1 MCGQFLRAQELPQAD
16 SVSYAVAS
24 DSLSTASSVP
34 DSLQND
40 SATVKKKKEPPFKSR
55 VKYKATDSLK
65 FLINEQKVFLY
76 NESEVYYETTELKS
90 YEIQFNMNTSIVNA
104 NGGKDSIGNDTGLP
118 EFKDGKSEPIH
129 ARSLSYNFK
138 TSKGIIHETKSKEGE
153 GYMHAT
159 LAKRYEDGH
168 INMAGG
174 KYTTCDADHPHF
186 YLALSKGKVMPGDQ
200 VVFGPSHMVL
210 LDVPLPIVLP
220 FGFFPQSNKESVS
233 GVLFPAIGMEVSRGL
248 SATNGGY
255 YFAFSDHFD
264 AQVRGDIYSSGTWK
278 INLLPRYMK
287 RYKYSGNLNFNYGVT
302 VAGEKGLDRTETKQ
316 YSIQWT
322 HTQDAKA
329 NPNQNFS
336 ASVNYSSTSF
346 DKEFNY
352 TSPSML
358 YTNTKNS
365 SISYRKNW
373 PNTPFRLTANFNH
386 SQSQNAGAEM
396 ITFAFPTINFSMDRV
411 YPFKK
416 KESTGK
422 AKWYEDITLTYNAD
436 IKNTLSGK
444 EGEVFSKKSI
454 ERMTNGFQH
463 SIPLSKNFKVGKF
476 INITPS
482 MNYKGVLYTSHIRK
496 YFIEDS
502 ITAGGQHGVIRT
514 DTVKGLS
521 YAHSLSP
528 TLSIG
533 ATPKFYLMNVYGP
546 NSKIEA
552 IRTVISPSATFSYV
566 PDMSSLFNYYRN
578 VKIYDAKVKDDDK
591 MSDYKDASGKPQT
604 YSMYDRYIFG
614 TPTTAGQSG
623 SVSVGL
629 NGNVEMK
636 VRDDKDSTG
645 VSKKVKLLDRIDARS
660 SYNLFADSMKW
671 SNISLS
677 ASTTIAGINLTVSG
691 QVDPY
696 KLTPA
701 GNRIDEFGP
710 RLTNINFNTGIT
722 LPFTKEGKSDEK
734 GADSNQQKT
743 GSDYDYFDVPWNLT
757 VGYTLGYSK
766 PKFDGKIT
774 QNLNF
779 SGGVT
784 LTPKWSLNF
793 QSAYDF
799 DAKQISYLT
808 ANITR
813 DLHCWTMSLNFAP
826 FGISKYFFFQINVK
840 SGTLQDLKYEKR
852 KSQSDF
858 GVNLW

>member
-1 MCGQFLRAQELPQAD
+1 MAD
-16 SVSYAVAS
+16 
-24 DSLSTASSVP
+24 
-34 DSLQND
+34 
-40 SATVKKKKEPPFKSR
+40 
-55 VKYKATDSLK
+55 
-65 FLINEQKVFLY
+65 
-76 NESEVYYETTELKS
+76 
-90 YEIQFNMNTSIVNA
+90 
-104 NGGKDSIGNDTGLP
+104 
-118 EFKDGKSEPIH
+118 
-129 ARSLSYNFK
+129 
-138 TSKGIIHETKSKEGE
+138 
-153 GYMHAT
+153 
-159 LAKRYEDGH
+159 
-168 INMAGG
+168 G

-186 YLALSKGKVMPGDQ
+186 YLALSKGKVIPGDQ
-200 VVFGPSHMVL
+200 VVFGPAHMVL

-220 FGFFPQSNKESVS
+220 FGFFPQNNKESVS
-233 GVLFPAIGMEVSRGL
+233 GVLFPSIGMEVSRGL

-255 YFAFSDHFD
+255 YFAFNDNFD

-278 INLLPRYMK
+278 VNVLPRYMK

-302 VAGEKGLDRTETKQ
+302 IAGEKGLDRTETKQ

-352 TSPSML
+352 TNPSML

-416 KESTGK
+416 KESIGK

-436 IKNTLSGK
+436 LKNTLSGK
-444 EGEVFSKKSI
+444 EGEVFKNLSI
-454 ERMTNGFQH
+454 HKMQNGFQH

-476 INITPS
+476 FNITPS
-482 MNYKGVLYTSHIRK
+482 MNYKGVLYANHVKR
-496 YFIEDS
+496 YFREDS
-502 ITAGGQHGVIRT
+502 ITAGGQKGVMIT
-514 DTVKGLS
+514 DTIPGMS

-546 NSKIEA
+546 NSKVEA

-566 PDMSSLFNYYRN
+566 PNMSGIFNYYEN
-578 VKIYDAKVKDDDK
+578 VIMGDKNGDAVRDANGNTI
-591 MSDYKDASGKPQT
+591 DYVDNNGRTPQ
-604 YSMYDRYIFG
+604 YSKFDRYIFG
-614 TPTTAGQSG
+614 TPTTAGKSG
-623 SVSVGL
+623 SISVGL

-660 SYNLFADSMKW
+660 TYNLFGDSMKW
-671 SNISLS
+671 GNISLA
-677 ASTTIAGINLTVSG
+677 ASTTIAGVNLTVSG

-701 GNRIDEFGP
+701 GTRIDEFGP

-722 LPFTKEGKSDEK
+722 LPFKKEEKKDDK
-734 GADSNQQKT
+734 GADKNQQKSS
-743 GSDYDYFDVPWNLT
+743 GDYDYFDVPWNLT
-757 VGYTLGYSK
+757 IGYTLGYSK
-766 PKFDGKIT
+766 PQFDGRIT

-779 SGGVT
+779 SGSVT

-799 DAKQISYLT
+799 DAKQISYMT

-840 SGTLQDLKYEKR
+840 SGALQDLKYEKR